1 VIVCTVLGL
10 GFAVLMTKVG
20 RGLQA
25 VLTGALY
32 LPLLTGEIVFGYGW
46 LIILGRNG
54 IVNSMLLGLGL
65 IDEPLSL
72 LYRPATIVIG
82 LIGVLL
88 PFAALPLSTA
98 YAAINPELRLAA
110 ASLGASRTKT
120 SLQGTLPL
128 LLPAIISGASIVY
141 AISMSAYAV
150 PALLG
155 GRKVHTLPL
164 EIYAQYITAFN
175 WPAGSALALVLVVL
189 VLVPVRL
196 LARAQSGM
204 HQE

>member
-1 VIVCTVLGL
+1 DLFSARPPAPMEILHRLATSSTWGAVFTSLSLSIPVVIECTVLGL
-10 GFAVLMTKVG
+10 GFGVLMTKVG

-25 VLTGALY
+25 VLTGALF

-72 LYRPATIVIG
+72 LYRPPTIVIG

-120 SLQGTLPL
+120 SLQVTLPL

-155 GRKVHTLPL
+155 GRK
-164 EIYAQYITAFN
+164 
-175 WPAGSALALVLVVL
+175 
-189 VLVPVRL
+189 
-196 LARAQSGM
+196 
-204 HQE
+204 